1 MSKKSHDQYW
11 AARQRLRFIET
22 CAWWKGIV
30 NRNDLVEIFSIS
42 MAQASS
48 DMQAYLDTNPTALAY
63 NLRQKRYEATAA
75 MKWVITKPR
84 LEEAAALFLG
94 GDIRAPWGSIG
105 DPGDKGDA
113 VSVIRMP
120 TRDAKEIVERRAF
133 LAIMNGYRIRMRYVC
148 ANSGKDEWRRV
159 RPHAL
164 AHDGSRWHLRG
175 WCERHD
181 DYSDFALG
189 RIAEIEWTRDL
200 MALPRPDEEWDSF
213 VTLKVRPHRSL
224 GALQKQA
231 VELDYGMTGGSLK
244 IKVRKA
250 MEGYLRAQLGLPLD
264 GGDESKQL
272 LECV

>member
-48 DMQAYLDTNPTALAY
+48 DMQAYLDMNPTALSY

-75 MKWVITKPR
+75 MKWVIAKPS

-94 GDIRAPWGSIG
+94 GDTRGLWAGIG
-105 DPGDKGDA
+105 DAGGKGDA
-113 VSVIRMP
+113 VAVIRMP
-120 TRDAKEIVERRAF
+120 FRDSKEAVERRAF
-133 LAIMNGYRIRMRYVC
+133 LAIINGYRIRMRYVSVR
-148 ANSGKDEWRRV
+148 SGKDEWRRI

-164 AHDGSRWHLRG
+164 GHDGSRWHLRG

-181 DYSDFALG
+181 DYKDFALC

-200 MALPRPDEEWDSF
+200 MALPRPDEEWESF

-224 GALQKQA
+224 AALQKQA
-231 VELDYGMTGGSLK
+231 VEMNFGMTGGSLK

-250 MEGYLRAQLGLPLD
+250 MEGYLRERLGLPREA
-264 GGDESKQL
+264 GGESIQL